1 MERVTSFLSVQTE
14 TPMPTL
20 LEALMLRC
28 LAGNLPEGGI
38 LESCTDKDCQFYVP
52 CQRLYRA
59 ILIEL
64 VKGRNSDQLTCRV
77 TTDATDDKRV
87 KECRHAPMG
96 YDLDAAE
103 RS

>member
-1 MERVTSFLSVQTE
+1 MERKTSFLSVQTE

-38 LESCTDKDCQFYVP
+38 LENCKDEDCQFYVP

-59 ILIEL
+59 ILTEL

-77 TTDATDDKRV
+77 TFDAGDLERV
-87 KECRHAPMG
+87 KNCMHAPMG
-96 YDLDAAE
+96 YDLDSAKE
-103 RS
+103 V